1 MNYRRASRRFRLYA
15 KWYLSMNQKARQS
28 ALGLWAL
35 EQAQKYQR
43 MVKDLDTALVN
54 SKPIQ

>member
-1 MNYRRASRRFRLYA
+1 
-15 KWYLSMNQKARQS
+15 MNQKARQS